1 MEINEIYNLAKQYA
15 DMIGK
20 DKPDFVSDTESSICV
35 IVDNDDQPTTGI
47 TSVTVKGGQIELLP
61 AEMVAVRRFIDFG
74 SEKRAALMVTMK
86 FKDAEVV
93 ETRKASLAML
103 GQASSANG
111 GCLVLT
117 SAEEGTLLKDIVPVP
132 EEEPVAA
139 EPVAEETA
147 AENADTTVT
156 ETPVVEEPSMEDLMN
171 GFDVDTSDDT
181 ANTTADTTTEKVG
194 EPAEFADGFSVDKT
208 NPFFEETTT
217 APDSEVKTI
226 DSGVKSMF
234 EHPEEATNQGAAGFN
249 IPQGG
254 FPQQGMGFPQQGMPQ
269 GGFPQQ
275 GMQQSGYPQQGMG
288 YPQQGMGYPQQGR
301 QSGYPQQGMGY
312 PQQGRQSGYPQQ
324 GMGYPQQGGFP
335 QQGMGYPQQGI
346 QQGGYPQQGAYPQQ
360 GMGYPQQ
367 GMGMQQQV
375 QQGYPTATP
384 YQQRGNGVQSMQMP
398 GVGQTSVQKNT
409 SLPTV
414 SKNVTSTNT
423 SSLGLKSFNMD
434 DINAKVKAITNPA
447 IDDDDDEDDDDSP
460 MTREEML
467 KAAKQKKK
475 NAKMNSNFKK
485 KQRDM
490 GF

>member
-1 MEINEIYNLAKQYA
+1 
-15 DMIGK
+15 
-20 DKPDFVSDTESSICV
+20 
-35 IVDNDDQPTTGI
+35 
-47 TSVTVKGGQIELLP
+47 
-61 AEMVAVRRFIDFG
+61 MVAVRRFIDFG
-74 SEKRAALMVTMK
+74 SEKRAVLMVTMK

-181 ANTTADTTTEKVG
+181 ANTTADTTAEKVG

-312 PQQGRQSGYPQQ
+312 PQQG
-324 GMGYPQQGGFP
+324 GFP
-335 QQGMGYPQQGI
+335 QQGMGYPQQGM